1 MEELEQQA
9 RKERLE
15 KRKEKREL
23 YRKMREENRSGTDSD
38 GDGDDVLSHGDG
50 GGGGGGGELASGS
63 DEAVDERE
71 FDAARP
77 GERVVVT
84 VEQMAS
90 RDGPYEPRRPEEGA
104 STGPVQNAAPRGIK
118 RAPKLGLR
126 KKRMY
131 RGGQTARGTKSKGSK
146 RRKNRGRDP

>member
-1 MEELEQQA
+1 MTCFRMETAVAVVAAASSPRAVTRRSVSSKPVRAGGRPRVELTT
-9 RKERLE
+9 
-15 KRKEKREL
+15 
-23 YRKMREENRSGTDSD
+23 SGACDT
-38 GDGDDVLSHGDG
+38 
-50 GGGGGGGELASGS
+50 
-63 DEAVDERE
+63 DERE

-104 STGPVQNAAPRGIK
+104 STGPVQNAAPRGRK